1 MVEVTA
7 DGPDENEL
15 AGLQPL
21 LAIASR
27 TEPLADGEL
36 ITRIEQVLTAAVQV
50 LGVDSVGLML
60 LDDQD
65 RARRV
70 GTTDEV
76 SALLETG
83 QIESGEGPGID
94 SLRTGETVATEDLSE
109 PGRYPQ
115 LWRRLAGSGVRA
127 VLSSPIRLDHAVIGN
142 LNATLGRRHNWTAA
156 QRRAN
161 QAYADVIGLA
171 LRASAQALDA
181 GSRLLRLRRM
191 GLVPEE
197 SPLWPVD
204 PAGPGGPSPVGQ
216 PTTTTAE
223 DE

>member
-1 MVEVTA
+1 
-7 DGPDENEL
+7 
-15 AGLQPL
+15 
-21 LAIASR
+21 
-27 TEPLADGEL
+27 
-36 ITRIEQVLTAAVQV
+36 
-50 LGVDSVGLML
+50 VDSVGVML
-60 LDDQD
+60 LDDHD
-65 RARRV
+65 RARQV

-204 PAGPGGPSPVGQ
+204 PAGTGGPSPVGQ